1 MIILT
6 PEQMNRLDEYVIN
19 KLNIPGTV
27 LMEHAALAVAEKVEK
42 MVEGIPEPKAV
53 LFVGTGNNG
62 GDGFAAARI
71 LESKGIKTVTC
82 LFGDPEKI
90 KGDARVN
97 YDIHKAMGLTLLE
110 YGKDRHE
117 EFVRNVQEAD
127 LAVDALMGTG
137 FSGTPRYPI
146 DEAIHILNGY
156 AKKVLSVDI
165 PSGVN
170 GTDGSVSTCCV
181 QADETVTFCCLKPGL
196 CLYPGRGMAGNV
208 TVVPIQIPKQAVERM
223 NSTMHFVDADLA
235 REWLPL
241 RKVDGNKGDYGRLTI
256 ITGTGGMTGA
266 SVLAAKAAYRTGSG
280 LVYLLTDKKTLPVF
294 ETTAIEAVK
303 IPIESDSLEEEFERL
318 KSFLDKQD
326 CLVIGPG
333 MGNNE
338 RTFRIVRYF
347 LNTDK
352 NIVLD
357 ADGLNVL
364 EGKTELLK
372 TSKANIVITPHPG
385 EMSRLCGKSI
395 GEIQMNRLKA
405 AGDFAAQTGVTV
417 VLKGAGTVIS
427 SPEGIHMIN
436 STGSAGLSVA
446 GSGDVLSGMIGS
458 LMGQGLPTLKACA
471 LGVYLH
477 GLAGEYAAD
486 QFTEY
491 GVTASDIIELIPSA
505 YKGAGKNYNRPAG
518 VFDLTCT

>member
-156 AKKVLSVDI
+156 AKKVLSVI
-165 PSGVN
+165 SLRSQRNGRQRKHLLRSSGRNRYLLLPEARAVSLSRKRHGRQRDRRTHTN
-170 GTDGSVSTCCV
+170 TQASRGTDE
-181 QADETVTFCCLKPGL
+181 QHHAFCGCGL
-196 CLYPGRGMAGNV
+196 GKRMAAFKEGGR
-208 TVVPIQIPKQAVERM
+208 E
-223 NSTMHFVDADLA
+223 
-235 REWLPL
+235 
-241 RKVDGNKGDYGRLTI
+241 
-256 ITGTGGMTGA
+256 
-266 SVLAAKAAYRTGSG
+266 
-280 LVYLLTDKKTLPVF
+280 
-294 ETTAIEAVK
+294 
-303 IPIESDSLEEEFERL
+303 
-318 KSFLDKQD
+318 
-326 CLVIGPG
+326 
-333 MGNNE
+333 
-338 RTFRIVRYF
+338 
-347 LNTDK
+347 
-352 NIVLD
+352 
-357 ADGLNVL
+357 
-364 EGKTELLK
+364 
-372 TSKANIVITPHPG
+372 
-385 EMSRLCGKSI
+385 
-395 GEIQMNRLKA
+395 
-405 AGDFAAQTGVTV
+405 
-417 VLKGAGTVIS
+417 
-427 SPEGIHMIN
+427 
-436 STGSAGLSVA
+436 
-446 GSGDVLSGMIGS
+446 
-458 LMGQGLPTLKACA
+458 
-471 LGVYLH
+471 
-477 GLAGEYAAD
+477 
-486 QFTEY
+486 
-491 GVTASDIIELIPSA
+491 
-505 YKGAGKNYNRPAG
+505 
-518 VFDLTCT
+518 